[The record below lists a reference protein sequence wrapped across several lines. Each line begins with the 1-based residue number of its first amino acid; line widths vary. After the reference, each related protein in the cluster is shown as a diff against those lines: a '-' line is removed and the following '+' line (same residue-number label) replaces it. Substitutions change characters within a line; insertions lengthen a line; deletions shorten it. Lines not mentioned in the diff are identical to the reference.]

1 MGTEKITHFYGC
13 KLTSTNSAKQ
23 HKLRKLI
30 AELSGRQA
38 ASKEFISLYI
48 PKQVALDAVIE
59 DLKKQDTD
67 CNSASKEENRRRE
80 DAMKNV
86 IKHLKAQKQTLENGQ
101 AIFAGTMVD
110 NSGNEVLN
118 VEELTPP
125 TPITQY
131 LTAIDSHFILEP
143 LRDMLRDQRI
153 TGLILLDAKEAQ
165 LSILIGGN
173 LQPVGNLTSGVP
185 GKTGKGG
192 QSQRR
197 YERERNMELTN
208 WFHRIAEHADAAFLE
223 NHHVTNLIVGGPGQ
237 TKNDF
242 LKADFLNY
250 QLKKLLLKVIDTQPV
265 GNQATLEMLDKSA
278 DALVN
283 MCGPEEKSTMQ
294 RLEVEINKQ
303 EGLAVCGLD
312 AVLESLKQG
321 TTEVAILTDNSGL
334 YEALFTCR
342 KCGLPKSAV
351 LDRKDLAA
359 NQKMTTTPCTR
370 CNATDYERA
379 EKDMVDVLEDAAAQ
393 TNARV
398 EVIFTDSEEK
408 AKLKSLG
415 GFAALLRYRTS
426 QR

>member
-1 MGTEKITHFYGC
+1 VGTEKITHFYGC
-13 KLTSTNSAKQ
+13 QQTSTNSAKQ

-30 AELSGRQA
+30 AELSSKQA
-38 ASKEFISLYI
+38 VGKEYVSLYI
-48 PKQVALDAVIE
+48 PKQAALDAIIE
-59 DLKKQDTD
+59 DLKKQATD
-67 CNSASKEENRRRE
+67 CNSASKEENRHRDE
-80 DAMKNV
+80 AIKKV
-86 IKHLKAQKQTLENGQ
+86 IKHLKAQKQTPENGQ
-101 AIFAGTMVD
+101 AIFAGTTVD
-110 NSGNEVLN
+110 NSGNEVFN

-131 LTAIDSHFILEP
+131 QAAIDSHFILEP

-165 LSILIGGN
+165 LSLLTGGN
-173 LQPVGNLTSGVP
+173 LQSVGNLTSGVP

-197 YERERNMELTN
+197 YERERDMEINN
-208 WFHRIAEHADAAFLE
+208 WFHRIAEHAAAEFLD
-223 NHHVTNLIVGGPGQ
+223 NRQVTTVIVGGPGQ

-242 LKADFLNY
+242 LKMDYLNY
-250 QLKKLLLKVIDTQPV
+250 QLKKLLLKVIDTQSV
-265 GNQATLEMLDKSA
+265 GSQATLEMLDKSA

-283 MCGPEEKSTMQ
+283 MCGPEERSTMQ
-294 RLEVEINKQ
+294 RLELEMNKQ
-303 EGLAVCGLD
+303 GGLAAFGLD
-312 AVLESLKQG
+312 SVLESLKQG
-321 TTEVAILTDNSGL
+321 NAEVAILTDNSGL

-342 KCGLPKSAV
+342 KCGLPKSAI

-359 NQKMTTTPCTR
+359 TQKMVTTPCTR
-370 CNATDYERA
+370 CHATDYERA
-379 EKDMVDVLEDAAAQ
+379 EKDMVDVLEDAAAK

-415 GFAALLRYRTS
+415 GFAALLRYKTS